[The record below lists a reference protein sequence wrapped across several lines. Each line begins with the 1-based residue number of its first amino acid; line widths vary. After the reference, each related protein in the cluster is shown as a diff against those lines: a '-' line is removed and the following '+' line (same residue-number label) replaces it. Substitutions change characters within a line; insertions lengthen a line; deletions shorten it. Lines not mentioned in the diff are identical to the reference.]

1 MFSMYLKNMMILWIS
16 LCECS
21 LLYNLELKI
30 NEYFLRYLK
39 VRRHIE
45 IKKGQ
50 IRTIRWMPCKFLIGS
65 SVKIAI
71 IWHGA
76 ERRHGRTFWDCFVK
90 CFSDM
95 SSLIFSK
102 RKNKYTLNILFFFL
116 WHVLI
121 PELLP
126 RWSHPC
132 LWDILESLILII
144 HCPWSEAGHV
154 MFHLLWQFFEE
165 LLHNL

>member
-1 MFSMYLKNMMILWIS
+1 MMILWIS

-21 LLYNLELKI
+21 LLYVLELKI

-102 RKNKYTLNILFFFL
+102 RKNKYTLNILFFFSVTCTYTWITSALITPLSLGHLRIFNFDHSLSLEWSWSCHVSSSMTIL
-116 WHVLI
+116 WRI
-121 PELLP
+121 A
-126 RWSHPC
+126 S
-132 LWDILESLILII
+132 
-144 HCPWSEAGHV
+144 
-154 MFHLLWQFFEE
+154 
-165 LLHNL
+165 